1 MMPDRTIKAL
11 GAHSSSASRTA
22 RRVSP
27 RVARSLVSFAR
38 SLVPSFARSPAAP
51 FAAVSLAA
59 ATLLVGCADTPPDH
73 FYTLR
78 GKDATTAY
86 KPSAAE
92 AAPFY
97 IEVTDATVP
106 DEVARA
112 QMVTDLGNGRVAV
125 VEHQRWIA
133 PLQTEISS
141 SISEYLSRSLH
152 TIDVYR
158 STYPSKQPVY
168 RVGLTVRRFISVP
181 GTNTSIDMVWTVRR
195 TDLQNQSDLPVLT
208 CRSVV
213 NEQIGGGY
221 DSIAQGHR
229 RELQQIAADIG
240 GVITQL
246 SEIPNTPPA
255 PPAKAATPG
264 SKSKPI
270 AAAPAPVMPS
280 CP

>member
-11 GAHSSSASRTA
+11 GAHLSGASRTTRRLPRLAA
-22 RRVSP
+22 RAVTP
-27 RVARSLVSFAR
+27 LITPI
-38 SLVPSFARSPAAP
+38 LAA
-51 FAAVSLAA
+51 SIAA
-59 ATLLVGCADTPPDH
+59 ATLLAGCADTPPDH

-86 KPSAAE
+86 KPSVAE

-97 IEVTDATVP
+97 IEVTDAVVP

-133 PLQTEISS
+133 PLQTEISG

-158 STYPSKQPVY
+158 STYPSKLPVY

-181 GTNTSIDMVWTVRR
+181 GTSTSIDLVWTVRR
-195 TDLQNQSDLPVLT
+195 TDLQNQSDLPVMT

-221 DSIAQGHR
+221 EAIAQGHR
-229 RELQQIAADIG
+229 RELEQIAADIG

-246 SEIPNTPPA
+246 SEMPNTLTPPA
-255 PPAKAATPG
+255 KPATAG

-270 AAAPAPVMPS
+270 AAAPTPMMPS

>member
-1 MMPDRTIKAL
+1 MMPLRTIRAL
-11 GAHSSSASRTA
+11 GARLVGATSARARAA
-22 RRVSP
+22 RRAATTRIAP
-27 RVARSLVSFAR
+27 RLGR
-38 SLVPSFARSPAAP
+38 PAAP
-51 FAAVSLAA
+51 LAA
-59 ATLLVGCADTPPDH
+59 AVLAGATLLAGCAETPPDH

-78 GKDATTAY
+78 GRDATTAY

-97 IEVTDATVP
+97 IEVTDAVVP

-133 PLQTEISS
+133 PLQTEISA
-141 SISEYLSRSLH
+141 SISEYLTRSLH

-168 RVGLTVRRFISVP
+168 VVGLTVRRFISVP
-181 GTNTSIDMVWTVRR
+181 GASTSIDMVWTVRR
-195 TDLQNQSDLPVLT
+195 TDLENQSDLPVMT
-208 CRSVV
+208 CRSIV
-213 NEQIGGGY
+213 NEQIAPGY

-246 SEIPNTPPA
+246 SEMPGTLTPPA
-255 PPAKAATPG
+255 KPAPAGGKGKPVPPPPAPQ
-264 SKSKPI
+264 
-270 AAAPAPVMPS
+270 MPP

>member
-1 MMPDRTIKAL
+1 MMPLRTIKRL
-11 GAHSSSASRTA
+11 GATIAVPRAS
-22 RRVSP
+22 
-27 RVARSLVSFAR
+27 VAI
-38 SLVPSFARSPAAP
+38 
-51 FAAVSLAA
+51 AA
-59 ATLLVGCADTPPDH
+59 ASLTAAALLAGCADTPPDH

-78 GKDATTAY
+78 GKDATSVY

-97 IEVTDATVP
+97 IEVTDAVVP
-106 DEVARA
+106 DDVARA

-133 PLQTEISS
+133 PLQTEIAG
-141 SISEYLSRSLH
+141 SISEYLTRSLH

-158 STYPSKQPVY
+158 STYPSKAPVY

-181 GTNTSIDMVWTVRR
+181 GQSTSIDMVWTVRR
-195 TDLQNQSDLPVLT
+195 TDLQNQSDLPVMT

-221 DSIAQGHR
+221 DAIAQGHR

-240 GVITQL
+240 GTITQL
-246 SEIPNTPPA
+246 SEMPSTLTPPA
-255 PPAKAATPG
+255 KPAATG
-264 SKSKPI
+264 KSKPV
-270 AAAPAPVMPS
+270 PPPPPLTMPS
-280 CP
+280 CPQ